1 MNWFVICSA
10 LLLLVVLIFLLR
22 PLLRNNQRPGND
34 TEASAVSLS
43 ILREQKAELE
53 RDLANGSIEK
63 VAYDLAVEEL
73 ERRALEDVP
82 GGVARATGGSK
93 RPRMAIALGVCLPVA
108 AAALYFAIGEPQ
120 VFTDGK
126 SRQSSSDA
134 SHALSQEQILGMVE
148 RLAEK
153 LQTNPNDGAGWLMLA
168 RSYSVLGRFP
178 ESAAAYGRAAGLM
191 PPDAQMLADFADTV
205 AMVQGRK
212 LLGEP
217 EKLVRRSLE
226 IDPRNIKALALSGT
240 IYFQRQDFSA
250 AIGEWKKVLA
260 LVPPESN
267 VAAGMQGSIRDAESR
282 LASGG
287 QGASKPVAA
296 KGASISGIV
305 ALDPSINGK
314 FAPTDTVFVFARA
327 ERGPKMP
334 LAILRKT
341 VADLPLH
348 FTLDDSMAM
357 SANFRLSQQAM
368 VVVGA
373 RISRQGDALPR
384 PGDWQGLTEPMAPGS
399 QDVKILVNSMIN

>member
-1 MNWFVICSA
+1 MNWFIVISA
-10 LLLLVVLIFLLR
+10 LLLIIVLIFVLR
-22 PLLRNNQRPGND
+22 PLLRNSDQASDG
-34 TEASAVSLS
+34 TEARTVSLS
-43 ILREQKAELE
+43 ILREQQAELE
-53 RDLANGSIEK
+53 RDLANGRIDK
-63 VAYDLAVEEL
+63 AAYDRAAEEL
-73 ERRALEDVP
+73 ERRTLEDV
-82 GGVARATGGSK
+82 GGSVVIPSGSSR
-93 RPRMAIALGVCLPVA
+93 RPRTALLLGLCLPAAVA
-108 AAALYFAIGEPQ
+108 DLYFTVGEPQ
-120 VFTDGK
+120 TLTEGK
-126 SRQSSSDA
+126 SKQASADG
-134 SHALSQEQILGMVE
+134 SHALSQEQIIGMVE
-148 RLAEK
+148 RLSEK

-178 ESAAAYGRAAGLM
+178 ESAAAYGRAAGLL
-191 PPDAQMLADFADTV
+191 PPDAQMLADFADTI
-205 AMVQGRK
+205 AMAQGRK

-240 IYFQRQDFSA
+240 IFFERQDFSS
-250 AIGEWKKVLA
+250 AIGEWNKVLA

-267 VAAGMQGSIRDAESR
+267 VAAGIQGSIRDAESR
-282 LASGG
+282 LGTAG
-287 QGASKPVAA
+287 QGGTKQVAA
-296 KGASISGIV
+296 QAVSISGIV
-305 ALDPSINGK
+305 ALDPTVNGK

-334 LAILRKT
+334 LAIVRKT

-357 SANFRLSQQAM
+357 SANFRLSQQPM

-399 QDVKILVNSMIN
+399 QDVKILINSMVN

>member
-1 MNWFVICSA
+1 MNWFIVISA
-10 LLLLVVLIFLLR
+10 LLLVCVLIFLLR
-22 PLLRNNQRPGND
+22 PLLRNNESGSAG
-34 TEASAVSLS
+34 TEARAVSLS
-43 ILREQKAELE
+43 ILREQQAELE
-53 RDLANGSIEK
+53 RELASGRIDK
-63 VAYDLAVEEL
+63 AAYDLAVDEL
-73 ERRALEDVP
+73 ERRTLEDV
-82 GGVARATGGSK
+82 GGSVSSASGSSR
-93 RPRMAIALGVCLPVA
+93 RPRTAIVLGLCLPA
-108 AAALYFAIGEPQ
+108 AVAALYFTIGEPQ
-120 VFTDGK
+120 ILEGK
-126 SRQSSSDA
+126 SKQASADG
-134 SHALSQEQILGMVE
+134 SHALSQEQIIGMVE
-148 RLAEK
+148 RLSEK

-191 PPDAQMLADFADTV
+191 PPDAQMFADFADTI
-205 AMVQGRK
+205 AMAQGRK

-217 EKLVRRSLE
+217 EKLVRRSLK
-226 IDPRNIKALALSGT
+226 IDPQNLKALALSGT
-240 IYFQRQDFSA
+240 IYFQRQDFNA

-267 VAAGMQGSIRDAESR
+267 VAAGIQGSIRDAESR
-282 LASGG
+282 LGSAG
-287 QGASKPVAA
+287 QGEAKQIAA
-296 KGASISGIV
+296 KSISISGIV
-305 ALDPSINGK
+305 ALDPSVNGK

-334 LAILRKT
+334 LAIVRKT

-373 RISRQGDALPR
+373 RVSRQGDALPR

-399 QDVKILVNSMIN
+399 QDVKILINSMIN